1 MHVMGNTHTHN
12 GWMDEQIYI
21 TKKKEEEEEG
31 AGGMT
36 QHLRAPA
43 ALPKDLGSI
52 PSTHRAIH

>member
-1 MHVMGNTHTHN
+1 MGNTHTHN